1 MKIEDQLYSVLGL
14 YKKSPERLRKALG
27 AVYNKIPMK
36 YRFGKYY
43 PFFVDLLDET
53 KKMNASEIYN
63 FQLEQIN
70 RQVEIC
76 KNYVPYY
83 KDILTHVKLPIPSIE
98 YFKEQIP
105 FTTKEQIR
113 KDHKSFL
120 NESLDQNEIIVKST
134 GGTTGEPLN
143 FYIQKGVNRTK
154 EFVHMNDQ
162 WARIGYKHNDLR
174 MVFRS
179 TLIDNKK
186 TGDRYWFDPIKN
198 RLFVSS
204 FHLSDEDVQLYIH
217 LLNKYKPKY
226 LHVYPS
232 VLTLICNT
240 VLHKQIKVEHFPKGI
255 LCGSENTFPHQI
267 ELFKKVF
274 KAEVFRWYGL
284 GEEASLAGSCEYSY
298 HYHPYISYS
307 YTELVDKTGTDI
319 TKQGDVG
326 EIVGT
331 PFFNYAMPILRYKT
345 EDYAVYEGENCSQC
359 GRSGPILKEI
369 HGREQEHIYDR
380 KGVKYSL
387 GPFIFGIHEEFWSN
401 FSGIQFIQKRKGEI
415 FVKSQS
421 ENLDAEQQVQFL
433 KNRLFSKFKDNFE
446 IEILPD
452 TEFEK
457 TKTGKHKYLISHLN

>member
-1 MKIEDQLYSVLGL
+1 MKIEDQLYSVLEL
-14 YKKSPERLRKALG
+14 YKRSPEGLRKALG
-27 AVYNKIPMK
+27 AVYNKIPLK
-36 YRFGKYY
+36 YRFGKHY
-43 PFFVDLLDET
+43 PFFMDLLDET
-53 KKMNASEIYN
+53 KKMNTSDIYN
-63 FQLEQIN
+63 FQLNQIN

-83 KDILTHVKLPIPSIE
+83 KDILADVKLPIPSIE

-120 NESLDQNEIIVKST
+120 NESLDQSEIIVKST

-204 FHLSDEDVQLYIH
+204 FHLSEEDVQLYIH

-307 YTELVDKTGTDI
+307 FTELVDEKGIDI
-319 TKQGDVG
+319 NQKGDAG

-331 PFFNYAMPILRYKT
+331 PFFNYAMPVLRYKT
-345 EDYAVYEGENCSQC
+345 QDYAVYEEESCSQC
-359 GRSGPILKEI
+359 GRPGPILKEI
-369 HGREQEHIYDR
+369 YGREQEHIYDQN
-380 KGVKYSL
+380 GVKYSL

-401 FSGIQFIQKRKGEI
+401 FSGIQFIQKRKGEL

-421 ENLDAEQQVQFL
+421 ENLNAEQQVQFL
-433 KNRLFSKFKDNFE
+433 RKLFFSKFNDNFE
-446 IEILPD
+446 IKYLPD
-452 TEFEK
+452 SEFEK
-457 TKTGKHKYLISHLN
+457 TKSGKHKYLISTLN